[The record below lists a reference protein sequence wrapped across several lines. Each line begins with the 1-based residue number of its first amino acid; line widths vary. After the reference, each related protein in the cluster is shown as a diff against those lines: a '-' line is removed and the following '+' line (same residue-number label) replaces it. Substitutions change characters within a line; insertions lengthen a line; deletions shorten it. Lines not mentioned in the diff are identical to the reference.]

1 MRSNHTVRL
10 SAPGRYASGFLVS
23 KALVDASL
31 SAQLDPGAGE
41 LPSHMSDRAEFV
53 LTAAHFLRGSGG
65 SSPIRVRGGRLS
77 GTAREHVS
85 IFGTDIGVLRLETP
99 APTRQLPMLSPT
111 PIRFGQRTVTYG
123 FGGRSNAL
131 VPKELPGR
139 VLARVPFALS
149 RNPFTRV
156 RHGVMVFN
164 HPEPAIRGD
173 SGGPVLS
180 DGLVYGLQS
189 MITDPLGFNT
199 RVATVAALAP
209 HLPAIR
215 RAMEQFGDANQE

>member
-23 KALVDASL
+23 KALVDAAL
-31 SAQLDPGAGE
+31 STQVDPGARE
-41 LPSHMSDRAEFV
+41 LPSHVSDRAEFV

-65 SSPIRVRGGRLS
+65 ASPIRVRGVRLS
-77 GTAREHVS
+77 GMAREHVS

-111 PIRFGQRTVTYG
+111 PIRFGQHTVTYG
-123 FGGRSNAL
+123 FGGRSTAL
-131 VPKELPGR
+131 VPKELHGR

-156 RHGVMVFN
+156 RYGVMVFN
-164 HPEPAIRGD
+164 RSEPAIRGD
-173 SGGPVLS
+173 SGGPVLA
-180 DGLVYGLQS
+180 DGMVYGLQS

-199 RVATVAALAP
+199 RVATVAALSP
-209 HLPAIR
+209 HLAAIR
-215 RAMEQFGDANQE
+215 RAMEQLA